1 MADGSDQRKRG
12 RKFDQV
18 RDGAREVFLSAGFE
32 GANVDDIARVAGVSK
47 ATIYS
52 YFPDKRL
59 MFMEVVRF
67 ECQRQSDSAIAAID
81 MAAPVRD
88 LLLYAARTMLAFM
101 TSDFGQRIFR
111 ICVAES
117 ERFPELAQNF
127 YDSGPAVVRNRLT
140 EFFAEATAR
149 GDLVIDDLDLAA
161 DQFHALCKA
170 DIFDRMVFAQS
181 QTFTP
186 AEMTRVAEGAVST
199 FLARYGAR

>member
-59 MFMEVVRF
+59 MFMEVVRS

-81 MAAPVRD
+81 MGAPVRD
-88 LLLYAARTMLAFM
+88 LLVFAARTMLAFM

-127 YDSGPAVVRNRLT
+127 YDSGPALVRSRLT
-140 EFFAEATAR
+140 EFFAEAVAR

-170 DIFDRMVFAQS
+170 DIFDRMVFARA

-186 AEMTRVAEGAVST
+186 AEISRVAEGAVET